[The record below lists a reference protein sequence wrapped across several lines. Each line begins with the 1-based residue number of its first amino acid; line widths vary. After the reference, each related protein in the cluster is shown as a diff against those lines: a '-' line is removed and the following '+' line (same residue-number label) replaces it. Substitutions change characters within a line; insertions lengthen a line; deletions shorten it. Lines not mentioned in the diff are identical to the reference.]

1 MERYNHEHY
10 PDPTAYQALTKIQQ
24 EERRKKPIVF
34 VCSPYAGD
42 VEGNIMRAKRYGRF
56 AVSQKAI
63 PIIPHLM
70 YPQFL
75 YDDDPSE
82 RKLGLEM
89 GLVLLTKCS
98 KVWVFGE
105 RISSGMQ
112 AEIRKA
118 KQRNM
123 IIRYFSVGCK
133 PIEEVADHA

>member
-1 MERYNHEHY
+1 MERYNQEHY
-10 PDPTAYQALTKIQQ
+10 PDPTAHEALTRVQQ
-24 EERRKKPIVF
+24 EERRRKPIVF
-34 VCSPYAGD
+34 ICSPYAGD
-42 VEGNIMRAKRYGRF
+42 VEGNAMRAKRYGRF

-98 KVWVFGE
+98 EVWVFGE
-105 RISSGMQ
+105 RISSGME

-123 IIRYFSVGCK
+123 IIRRFCDRCK
-133 PIEEVADHA
+133 PIEEALM